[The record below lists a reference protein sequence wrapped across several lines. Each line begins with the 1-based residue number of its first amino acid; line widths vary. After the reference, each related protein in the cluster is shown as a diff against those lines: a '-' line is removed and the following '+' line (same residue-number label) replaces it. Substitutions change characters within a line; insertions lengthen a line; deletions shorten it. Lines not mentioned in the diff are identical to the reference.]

1 MKKWYVVYVGK
12 VPGVY
17 TEWSECHDQVNGFKG
32 NNFKGF
38 KSKEEAEASY
48 SKFVLAAETKKN
60 GMKNF
65 IISALLIVIAFL
77 LYVIIV

>member
-1 MKKWYVVYVGK
+1 MQKWYVVYVGR

-17 TEWSECHDQVNGFKG
+17 TEWSECHAQVNKFSG
-32 NNFKGF
+32 NEYKGF

-48 SKFVLAAETKKN
+48 LMFMRAN
-60 GMKNF
+60 GSRNAMKNF
-65 IISALLIVIAFL
+65 IILVLLIVIAFL